1 MPALVQEGHSQF
13 DVTVGRSFGAEC
25 YELEPIPSS
34 TDSQALDIDIG
45 FYRDVGL
52 GVTVH
57 KTENQVDQIKK
68 EICKIFSSNI
78 PKVTTEANLKVV
90 DFVDITMDLVTKQD
104 QPFMKPNNTPPCEH
118 KHSNPPPPSIKKN
131 IPKSVNTRLSSI
143 SSCADVFRKTTAAYQ
158 IAFNSSEYKHKLQYN
173 PQAMTDSDGGAR
185 SRK

>member
-1 MPALVQEGHSQF
+1 MQEGHSQF

-52 GVTVH
+52 GVTVQ

-78 PKVTTEANLKVV
+78 PKVTTEANIKVV
-90 DFVDITMDLVTKQD
+90 DFLDITMDLATKQD
-104 QPFMKPNNTPPCEH
+104 QPFMKPNNPPPCEH
-118 KHSNPPPPSIKKN
+118 KHSNPPPAIDQEKHTQVRKHPSIKYIVLCRCVQEN
-131 IPKSVNTRLSSI
+131 
-143 SSCADVFRKTTAAYQ
+143 
-158 IAFNSSEYKHKLQYN
+158 NSSL
-173 PQAMTDSDGGAR
+173 SDR
-185 SRK
+185 I